1 MGSKTARNALIIG
14 ITLRPKPG
22 ARCTI
27 DIDSFVL
34 GAEIDRRFFDT
45 PYYVTP
51 NDPVGQE
58 ALVWAIGCW
67 IRIWVIAK
75 P

>member
-1 MGSKTARNALIIG
+1 
-14 ITLRPKPG
+14 
-22 ARCTI
+22 
-27 DIDSFVL
+27 VL

-58 ALVWAIGCW
+58 RPLHSRPRPVSVA
-67 IRIWVIAK
+67 
-75 P
+75 